1 MSEPFTCTGMF
12 EAMFE
17 PITCPA
23 ILTVTEPYR
32 PWRVAAPRHAVEN
45 AAREAVQNVQW
56 RLAYG
61 RAAAEAA
68 SARES
73 VALVHE
79 IVDDILDCVIQ
90 EACACC
96 ICYNLP
102 KTYAPMCATHTQNA
116 CSECVMALHR
126 HGVQT
131 CPMCREPLVS
141 NNTIRVSMNS
151 NSQGPED
158 DIVWELVDTNRTIE
172 GGSVAIYFVHY

>member
-23 ILTVTEPYR
+23 ILTVTEPWR
-32 PWRVAAPRHAVEN
+32 PWRVAETRHAVEN

-68 SARES
+68 AARES

-116 CSECVMALHR
+116 CSECVVALHR

-141 NNTIRVSMNS
+141 RVSTTS
-151 NSQGPED
+151 NPQGPED
-158 DIVWELVDTNRTIE
+158 DHVVWELVDLNISQ
-172 GGSVAIYFVHY
+172 GGSVAIYFAHY